1 MELPTVFG
9 VHPSCRSRLSLC
21 ANKRGLPGLSI
32 YLSRDQMNI
41 YSKPKHLNSIGD
53 IKGYNNQ

>member
-9 VHPSCRSRLSLC
+9 AHPSCC
-21 ANKRGLPGLSI
+21 PDYHYAPIKGGGPGLST